1 MTKPGAHRDMKPD
14 ARPDAKPDPKPYVV
28 TDPAAADFLASPNTR
43 YLLGPFFRGE
53 SSLSDAAAAL
63 GGMKLNTL
71 HRRVRQMVGLGLLE
85 ETRLETRGA
94 HRVRLYRATH
104 QEFVVPL
111 ELTSSVNLESY
122 TDARLKSSISIV
134 ARGVANE
141 MQRCAPRWG
150 VRVFPSSGGSAF
162 QQMIALDEAGDELE
176 RRDFAS
182 DLGVCLAPDDAK
194 AFKNELQTL
203 YDRYRSLA
211 RNEDEGDWYFLCMGF
226 APT

>member
-1 MTKPGAHRDMKPD
+1 MTEPD
-14 ARPDAKPDPKPYVV
+14 ANHDAKSGVKPYIV
-28 TDPAAADFLASPNTR
+28 TDTAAADFLASPNTR

-85 ETRLETRGA
+85 ETRTETRGA
-94 HRVRLYRATH
+94 HRVRLYQTTH
-104 QEFVVPL
+104 REFVVPL
-111 ELTSSVNLESY
+111 EFTSNVNLESY

-134 ARGVANE
+134 ARGVAGE

-150 VRVFPSSGGSAF
+150 VRIFPSSSGSAF
-162 QQMIALDEAGDELE
+162 QQMIALDEARDELRGLE

-182 DLGVCLAPDDAK
+182 DLGVRLAPDDAK
-194 AFKNELQTL
+194 TFKNELQTL
-203 YDRYRSLA
+203 YDRYRSSQD
-211 RNEDEGDWYFLCMGF
+211 EHEGDWYFLCMGF